1 MKKLRRLLMPLSLL
15 TVCGVLLC
23 SAAEPATIATP
34 ANAQSKTPKIA
45 TVNFKTC
52 VEKSKLGQKEQANFD
67 AMKKQMETMLLEKEK
82 ALNEIA
88 SKFNDIDYL
97 DSLSPDAETELKN
110 KFRTLNTEFNQMQ
123 NQFYQ
128 SLSQTNAKIV
138 QKLTDAITLA
148 SSQYAKKNQ
157 IDIVLNEDSSF
168 FVAPALDISSMITK
182 ILDETPDVESKDAKS
197 GTALLDS
204 IK

>member
-15 TVCGVLLC
+15 TVCATLLC
-23 SAAEPATIATP
+23 SAAEPAASA
-34 ANAQSKTPKIA
+34 ANGQNKSLKIV

-52 VEKSKLGQKEQANFD
+52 VEKSKLGQKEQTNFD
-67 AMKKQMETMLLEKEK
+67 ALKKQMETMLLEKEK
-82 ALNEIA
+82 ALNEVA

-110 KFRTLNTEFNQMQ
+110 KFRTINTEFNQMQ

-128 SLSQTNAKIV
+128 AFSQTNAKVV
-138 QKLTDAITLA
+138 QKLNDAITA
-148 SSQYAKKNQ
+148 AAKEYAKKNQ

-168 FVAPALDISSMITK
+168 FVAQALDVSSSIVK
-182 ILDETPDVESKDAKS
+182 ILDETPEPVESKDNKAS
-197 GTALLDS
+197 ASLLDS
-204 IK
+204 LK

>member
-23 SAAEPATIATP
+23 SAAEPTATVATSGQ
-34 ANAQSKTPKIA
+34 NKAQKIA
-45 TVNFKTC
+45 IVNFKTC

-67 AMKKQMETMLLEKEK
+67 AMKKQMETVLLEKEK
-82 ALNEIA
+82 SLNDIA

-97 DSLSPDAETELKN
+97 DSLSPEAETELKN
-110 KFRTLNTEFNQMQ
+110 KFRTLNTEFNQQQ

-128 SLSQTNAKIV
+128 TLSQTNMKIV

-148 SSQYAKKNQ
+148 SSDYAKKNQ
-157 IDIVLNEDSSF
+157 IDIVLNDDSSF
-168 FVAPALDISSMITK
+168 FTSPALDISSSIIK
-182 ILDETPDVESKDAKS
+182 VLDETPDDSKDTKS
-197 GTALLDS
+197 GASLLDS
-204 IK
+204 MK